1 MQRAFVTKYQRL
13 CGWTFSMEMCFV
25 IISLTFGQD
34 HTQRLTLSRS
44 GALNSKIK
52 VSQSLVSFEASHA
65 LFLVPF

>member
-1 MQRAFVTKYQRL
+1 
-13 CGWTFSMEMCFV
+13 MEMCFV